1 MKYLLILLL
10 SILLF
15 SCEQKIEKR
24 GLKGNA
30 QGSTFGITYYSDD
43 EISPLAIDSIFKVM
57 DQYFSLWDSNSYL
70 SRFNHSGDTCFTI
83 KQDAHFRKVLEA
95 SQEIYTQSH
104 SAFDPS
110 IYPLVKKWGFGKNIL
125 DTNINIDSALNLVG
139 FNKIQWQDKSG
150 NTTIVKDYNQ
160 NIDFNSIAQGYTVD
174 VICEYLEQQGVN
186 SYMVEVGGE
195 LRVGNRKPNGDL
207 WKIGVDKPI
216 KDIKERE
223 LMDTLKLE
231 NAAVATSGSYR
242 KFYEKNGKKFSHTIN
257 PKTGFPVDHNTL
269 SVTVIT
275 QPANCM
281 KADAWATTY
290 MVLGSDSLANYQQKN
305 MQVITITD
313 SLGEFVLKRH

>member
-1 MKYLLILLL
+1 M
-10 SILLF
+10 
-15 SCEQKIEKR
+15 
-24 GLKGNA
+24 
-30 QGSTFGITYYSDD
+30 
-43 EISPLAIDSIFKVM
+43 AIDSIFKVM
-57 DQYFSLWDSNSYL
+57 DQYFSLWDTNSFL
-70 SRFNHSGDTCFTI
+70 NQFNNSGDTCFTI
-83 KQDAHFRKVLEA
+83 KQDLHFRNVLEA
-95 SQEIYTQSH
+95 SQEVFVQSN

-125 DTNINIDSALNLVG
+125 DTNINIDSAFALVG
-139 FNKIQWQDKSG
+139 FDRIQWQYDHS
-150 NTTIVKDYNQ
+150 NTTIVKEPNQ

-174 VICEYLEQQGVN
+174 VICEFLEDQGVE

-195 LRVGNRKPNGDL
+195 LRIGKRKPNGEL

-216 KDIKERE
+216 KEIQQRE

-231 NAAVATSGSYR
+231 YAAVATSGSYR
-242 KFYEKNGKKFSHTIN
+242 KFYEKNGKKYSHTIN
-257 PKTGFPVDHNTL
+257 PKTGNPVDHNTL

-290 MVLGSDSLANYQQKN
+290 MVLGSENVANYKQNN

>member
-1 MKYLLILLL
+1 M
-10 SILLF
+10 
-15 SCEQKIEKR
+15 
-24 GLKGNA
+24 
-30 QGSTFGITYYSDD
+30 
-43 EISPLAIDSIFKVM
+43 AIDSIFKVM
-57 DQYFSLWDSNSYL
+57 DQYFSLWDTNSFL
-70 SRFNHSGDTCFTI
+70 SQFNNSGDTCFTI
-83 KQDAHFRKVLEA
+83 KQDLHFRNVLEA
-95 SQEIYTQSH
+95 SQEVFTQSN

-125 DTNINIDSALNLVG
+125 DTNINIDSALALVG
-139 FNKIQWQDKSG
+139 FDRIQWQYDHS
-150 NTTIVKDYNQ
+150 NTTVVKEPNQ

-174 VICEYLEQQGVN
+174 VICEYLEDQGVE

-195 LRVGNRKPNGDL
+195 LRIGKRKPNGDL

-216 KDIKERE
+216 KDIQQRE

-231 NAAVATSGSYR
+231 YAAVATSGSYR
-242 KFYEKNGKKFSHTIN
+242 KFYEKNGKKYSHTIN
-257 PKTGFPVDHNTL
+257 PKTGNPVDHNTL

-290 MVLGSDSLANYQQKN
+290 MVLGSENVANYKQNN
-305 MQVITITD
+305 MHVITITD